1 MLPKWYQRALLL
13 NIIVQSGII
22 VTGAIVRVT
31 GSGLGCPTWPDCVE
45 GSLTPT
51 ADQAEDWHKWVEF
64 GNRLLTFVVGLV
76 ALILFIGAL
85 KYFKGITHRIL
96 ASTPLLGTIG
106 QALLGGIT
114 VLTGLH
120 PLTVMAHFL
129 LSIVI
134 VGLSVRL
141 WFVSSNP
148 IRTNDTLLNV
158 FSYILPAVTFIL
170 IAAGTLVT
178 GTGPH
183 SGDADITHR
192 LPFDLKTV
200 AWFHADILWL
210 FLGLL
215 VTLWI
220 IAKAS
225 RHSLTSEAERWLTLL
240 SILVLT
246 QGVVGYA
253 QFFTSL
259 PEILVIIH
267 VIGAVLIW
275 NFVLRLGYELRYK
288 ARNANSQEDNR

>member
-1 MLPKWYQRALLL
+1 MWYRRALVL

-22 VTGAIVRVT
+22 ITGAIVRVT

-45 GSLTPT
+45 GSLAPT

-76 ALILFIGAL
+76 ALIVIIGAL
-85 KYFKGITHRIL
+85 KYFKQARRRLL
-96 ASTPLLGTIG
+96 AAAPLLGTLA

-129 LSIVI
+129 LSIII

-141 WFVSSNP
+141 WFTSLER
-148 IRTNDTLLNV
+148 IKTDDALLKS
-158 FSYILPAVTFIL
+158 FSYVLPIVTFLL

-178 GTGPH
+178 GSGPH
-183 SGDADITHR
+183 SGDADVTHR

-215 VTLWI
+215 ITLWI
-220 IAKAS
+220 VVKAS
-225 RHSLTSEAERWLTLL
+225 HHTLTPKAKEWLTTV
-240 SILVLT
+240 SVLT
-246 QGVVGYA
+246 LIQGLIGYV

-259 PEILVIIH
+259 PELLVIFH
-267 VIGAVLIW
+267 VIGAVLVW
-275 NFVLRLGYELRYK
+275 NFVLRLSYELRYK
-288 ARNANSQEDNR
+288 TNKSNS

>member
-1 MLPKWYQRALLL
+1 MWYRRALVL

-22 VTGAIVRVT
+22 ITGAIVRVT

-45 GSLTPT
+45 GSLAPT

-76 ALILFIGAL
+76 ALIVIIGAL
-85 KYFKGITHRIL
+85 KHFKQVKRRLL
-96 ASTPLLGTIG
+96 AAAPLLGTLA

-129 LSIVI
+129 LSIII

-141 WFVSSNP
+141 WFTSLER
-148 IRTNDTLLNV
+148 IKTDDALLKS
-158 FSYILPAVTFIL
+158 FSYVLPIVTFLL

-178 GTGPH
+178 GSGPH
-183 SGDADITHR
+183 SGDADVTHR

-215 VTLWI
+215 ITLWI
-220 IAKAS
+220 IAKTSHHTLTPRAKEW
-225 RHSLTSEAERWLTLL
+225 LTSVSVLTL
-240 SILVLT
+240 I
-246 QGVVGYA
+246 QGLIGYV

-259 PEILVIIH
+259 PELLVIFH
-267 VIGAVLIW
+267 VIGAVLVW
-275 NFVLRLGYELRYK
+275 NFVLRLSYELRYK
-288 ARNANSQEDNR
+288 TNKSNS

>member
-1 MLPKWYQRALLL
+1 ML

-22 VTGAIVRVT
+22 ITGAIVRVT

-45 GSLTPT
+45 GSLAPT

-76 ALILFIGAL
+76 ALVVIIGAL
-85 KYFKGITHRIL
+85 RYLKQRRLRLL
-96 ASTPLLGTIG
+96 AAAPLLGTVA
-106 QALLGGIT
+106 QALLGGVT

-129 LSIVI
+129 LSIII

-141 WFVSSNP
+141 WFVSSDP
-148 IRTNDTLLNV
+148 IRTDDRLLTT
-158 FSYILPAVTFIL
+158 FSYILPLVTFL
-170 IAAGTLVT
+170 LVAAGTLVT
-178 GTGPH
+178 GSGPH

-215 VTLWI
+215 ITLWI
-220 IAKAS
+220 VAKAS
-225 RHSLTSEAERWLTLL
+225 RHTLTTDAVRWLSVVSVITL
-240 SILVLT
+240 I
-246 QGVVGYA
+246 QGLIGYI
-253 QFFTSL
+253 QFFTAL
-259 PEILVIIH
+259 PEILVILH
-267 VIGAVLIW
+267 VIGAVLVW
-275 NFVLRLGYELRYK
+275 NFVLRLSYELRYK
-288 ARNANSQEDNR
+288 TRNSNG

>member
-1 MLPKWYQRALLL
+1 MWYRRALVL

-22 VTGAIVRVT
+22 ITGAIVRVT

-45 GSLTPT
+45 GSLAPT

-76 ALILFIGAL
+76 ALIVIIGAL
-85 KYFKGITHRIL
+85 KYFKQVKRRLL
-96 ASTPLLGTIG
+96 AAAPLLGTLS

-129 LSIVI
+129 LSIII

-141 WFVSSNP
+141 WFTSLER
-148 IRTNDTLLNV
+148 IRTDDALLKS
-158 FSYILPAVTFIL
+158 FSYVLPIVTFL
-170 IAAGTLVT
+170 LVAVGTLVT
-178 GTGPH
+178 GSGPH
-183 SGDADITHR
+183 SGDADVTHR

-215 VTLWI
+215 ITLWI
-220 IAKAS
+220 VVKVSHHTLTPKAK
-225 RHSLTSEAERWLTLL
+225 EWLTTV
-240 SILVLT
+240 SVLT
-246 QGVVGYA
+246 LIQGLIGYV
-253 QFFTSL
+253 QFFTLL
-259 PEILVIIH
+259 PELLVIFH
-267 VIGAVLIW
+267 VIGAVLVW
-275 NFVLRLGYELRYK
+275 NFVLRLSYELRYK
-288 ARNANSQEDNR
+288 TNKSNS

>member
-1 MLPKWYQRALLL
+1 MWYRRALVL

-22 VTGAIVRVT
+22 ITGAIVRVT

-45 GSLTPT
+45 GSLAPT

-76 ALILFIGAL
+76 ALIVIIGAL
-85 KYFKGITHRIL
+85 KHFKQAKRRLL
-96 ASTPLLGTIG
+96 AAAPLLGTLA
-106 QALLGGIT
+106 QALLGGVT

-129 LSIVI
+129 LSIII

-141 WFVSSNP
+141 WFTSLER
-148 IRTNDTLLNV
+148 IKTDDALLKS
-158 FSYILPAVTFIL
+158 FSYVLPFVTFLL

-178 GTGPH
+178 GSGPH
-183 SGDADITHR
+183 SGDADVTHR

-215 VTLWI
+215 ITLWI
-220 IAKAS
+220 VVKAS
-225 RHSLTSEAERWLTLL
+225 HHTLTPKAKEWLTTV
-240 SILVLT
+240 SVLT
-246 QGVVGYA
+246 LIQGLIGYV

-259 PEILVIIH
+259 PELLVIFH
-267 VIGAVLIW
+267 VIGAVLVW
-275 NFVLRLGYELRYK
+275 NFVLRLSYELRYK
-288 ARNANSQEDNR
+288 TNKSNS

>member
-1 MLPKWYQRALLL
+1 ML

-22 VTGAIVRVT
+22 ITGAIVRVT

-45 GSLTPT
+45 GSLAPT

-76 ALILFIGAL
+76 ALVVIIGAL
-85 KYFKGITHRIL
+85 RYLKQRRLRLL
-96 ASTPLLGTIG
+96 AAAPLLGTVA
-106 QALLGGIT
+106 QALLGGVT

-129 LSIVI
+129 LSIII

-141 WFVSSNP
+141 WFVSSDP
-148 IRTNDTLLNV
+148 IRTDDRLLTT
-158 FSYILPAVTFIL
+158 FSYILPMVTFL
-170 IAAGTLVT
+170 LVAAGTLVT
-178 GTGPH
+178 GSGPH

-215 VTLWI
+215 ITLWI
-220 IAKAS
+220 VAKAS
-225 RHSLTSEAERWLTLL
+225 RHTLTTDAVCWLSVVSVITM
-240 SILVLT
+240 I
-246 QGVVGYA
+246 QGLIGYI
-253 QFFTSL
+253 QFFTAL
-259 PEILVIIH
+259 PEILVILH
-267 VIGAVLIW
+267 VIGAVLVW
-275 NFVLRLGYELRYK
+275 NFVLRLSYELRYK
-288 ARNANSQEDNR
+288 TRNTNS